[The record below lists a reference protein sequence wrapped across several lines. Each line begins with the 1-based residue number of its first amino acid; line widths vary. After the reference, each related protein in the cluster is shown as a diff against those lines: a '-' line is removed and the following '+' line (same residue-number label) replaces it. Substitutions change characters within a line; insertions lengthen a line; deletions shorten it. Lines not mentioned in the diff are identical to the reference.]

1 MIEDMIDKAKRLIV
15 PPDVIW
21 YSEKADADLSALLHD
36 DRLLEH
42 MLDVMLGTIVK
53 RLKAD
58 GHEPDTLVLVKDMWE
73 IEELVCTCGAY
84 PNLKKRARVIR
95 EMSFKRWGH
104 AGDAF
109 WGYKE

>member
-1 MIEDMIDKAKRLIV
+1 MVGKTKGLVI

-21 YSEKADADLSALLHD
+21 YSEKARVDLNALLHD
-36 DRLLEH
+36 SLLLEEV
-42 MLDVMLGTIVK
+42 LNRMLGTIVK

-109 WGYKE
+109 WGYSKE